1 MAHVVNVEYLEDL
14 TAAIFQHH
22 GTPAEDARTVARL
35 LVEAD
40 LMGLHSHGTLRVPQY
55 VGDIRVGTIVPG
67 APLQVSEQTPAAALV
82 DANWNF
88 GQVGAARA
96 AELAIERARTL
107 GLGCASLRRCRHVG
121 RVGAYTEQAAAAGCV
136 AFAACSTAGEGHWV
150 APFGGREG
158 RLGTN
163 PLAFA
168 APTGGIPVSM
178 DFATS
183 ALPEGRVRFYRDT
196 NQPLPPD
203 SLVDKD
209 GRPTLDPNDLYAPQR
224 KALGAI
230 LPFGGPQ
237 GYKGFS
243 LGLMAQVLSSLL
255 GAPAWMEEGLEANG
269 NNVWILAID
278 VERFMTAE
286 RFRAELG
293 GLIDYL
299 RSSAPVQGSK
309 GVLMPGQREFELLA
323 QRQREGI
330 PLEDGVWSQVRQT
343 AEEAGVKV

>member
-1 MAHVVNVEYLEDL
+1 MAHLVKAEDLEEL
-14 TAAIFQHH
+14 TAAIFQKH
-22 GTPAEDARTVARL
+22 GAPAEDARIVARL

-40 LMGLHSHGTLRVPQY
+40 LMGLHSHGVLRVPQY
-55 VGDIRVGTIVPG
+55 VGDIRQGTIVPG
-67 APLQVSEQTPAAALV
+67 AALQVVEQTPTAALV

-88 GQVGAARA
+88 GQVGAVRA
-96 AELAIERARTL
+96 AELAVERAQEL
-107 GLGCASLRRCRHVG
+107 GIGCASLRCCRHVG
-121 RVGAYTEQAAAAGCV
+121 RVGAYTEQAAAKGCV
-136 AFAACSTAGEGHWV
+136 ALAACSTAGEGHWV

-168 APTGGIPVSM
+168 APTGGVPISM

-196 NQPLPPD
+196 KQPLPAD

-209 GRPTLDPNDLYAPQR
+209 GNPTLDPNALYAPGR
-224 KALGAI
+224 KPLGAI

-237 GYKGFS
+237 AYKGYS
-243 LGLMAQVLSSLL
+243 LALMAEILSALL
-255 GAPAWMEEGLEANG
+255 GVPAWMEEGLEAHG
-269 NNVWILAID
+269 NNVWILAIA
-278 VERFMTAE
+278 VERFMAADQ
-286 RFRAELG
+286 FRAELG
-293 GLIDYL
+293 GLMDYI

-309 GVLMPGQREFELLA
+309 GILAPGQREFELLA
-323 QRQREGI
+323 QRRDEGI
-330 PLEDGVWSQVRQT
+330 PLEEGVWSQVRQT